1 MNLGRLSINQ
11 PILAMVLSIVLLIV
25 GALAYTTLPVSEYPQ
40 VVPPTVVVTTQ
51 YPGASAQTVSDTVAA
66 PIEQQINGVE
76 DMLYLYSQATSNGQL
91 TITVTFKLGTDLDKA
106 QVLVQNRV
114 AIAQPQLPDEVQRNG
129 VVTRKNSPDILM
141 VVFMLSPDDTFD
153 QLYISNYA
161 LLQVRDQLLRI
172 DGVGDI
178 QIFGARD
185 YSMRLWLDPDRIANL
200 GLTSAEVLA
209 AIRAQNVQIA
219 GGQIAEPPI
228 ADRAFQPNLT
238 FTGRLKDQKQFEDIL
253 IKAGSDGRTVRLR
266 DVARIELG
274 ALAYSTNSFLL
285 RKSAVAMLVTQRP
298 GSNALATAKHISD
311 TMTKLKESFPKGLD
325 YNIGYNPTEFIAQSV
340 HELIKTIYE
349 AMLLV
354 VVVVLVFLQGW
365 RPAIIPIIAIPVSLV
380 GTFAVMAAL
389 GFSINNLTL
398 FGLVLAVGI
407 VVDDAIV
414 VVENV
419 ERHLEHGMSRRDA
432 ALKTMEEVGGALV
445 SIALVLCAVFVPTA
459 FLGGISGQFFQQFAV
474 TIAVATAISCFC
486 SLTLSP
492 ALASLLLVPHE
503 EKRPPARWNVLAR
516 GWGAF
521 TGAFNRVFER
531 LAHGYAGVANFVIR
545 HSVVMILVY
554 VVLIGSAGWL
564 IGTTSQGFIPAQDRG
579 YVIISVQLPGAASLA
594 RTTEVVR
601 EIERIALDTPGIVR
615 VAAFAGFSGATRTQ
629 AGNAAALFPVFDE
642 PEARI
647 KKGLSANAITA
658 ELRKRLAAIQGAFI
672 IVIPPPA
679 VPGIGTGGG
688 FTIRIQDRQ
697 GRGPELLAAATDEL
711 VAAAR
716 KSPSLFAPSVFSPF
730 SANTPQLFVDIDR
743 TKAQKLGVPIAN
755 INDTIQTYFGST
767 YVNDFNLFGR
777 TYHVT
782 AQADFPF
789 RKEPGDLARLAHAKC
804 LRRHGDAGQRGRLQ
818 GCLGSGPRRTLQ
830 SLRGVRIAG
839 RAGAGYQLDHR
850 AQRHQEARRRDLA
863 ERLQLRVDR
872 SVLSADHRRQC
883 RPLRFSNL
891 RAVRLSRARRAIWQL
906 DLAVRGDP
914 DRADVPVGGHH
925 RCAHHGPGRQH
936 PHADRLRRAGGA
948 GGKERDPDRRVRAG
962 HRDRRQAAAGGG
974 DRGLPLAPAADPDDV
989 LCLHPRGAAAGDL
1002 VRLRLGDAASRRRR
1016 RLLRHDRRHFV
1027 RPGVHP
1033 DLLCGGAE
1041 PGGGAEREE
1050 AGSGS
1055 LTGVV
1060 WPPVHQQPQC
1070 RPGEGRDP

>member
-25 GALAYTTLPVSEYPQ
+25 GAIAYTTLPVSEYPQ

-66 PIEQQINGVE
+66 PIEQEINGVE

-114 AIAQPQLPDEVQRNG
+114 AIAQPRLPEEVQRNG

-161 LLQVRDQLLRI
+161 LLQVRDQLLRL

-178 QIFGARD
+178 QMFGARD
-185 YSMRLWLDPDRIANL
+185 YSMRLWLDPDKIATL
-200 GLTSAEVLA
+200 GLTAAEVVA

-228 ADRAFQPNLT
+228 TDRAFSPNLT
-238 FTGRLKDQKQFEDIL
+238 FTGRLKDPKQFEEIVV
-253 IKAGSDGRTVRLR
+253 KAGSDGRTVKLR

-298 GSNALATAKHISD
+298 GSNALATAKNISN
-311 TMTKLKESFPKGLD
+311 TMERLKASFPKGLD

-340 HELIKTIYE
+340 SELIKTIYE
-349 AMLLV
+349 AMALV
-354 VVVVLVFLQGW
+354 VIVVLVFLQGW

-432 ALKTMEEVGGALV
+432 ALRTMEEVGSALV

-492 ALASLLLVPHE
+492 ALASLILQPHE
-503 EKRPPARWNVLAR
+503 DKRPPASWNFIAR
-516 GWGAF
+516 GWDAF
-521 TGAFNRVFER
+521 TGVFNRGFDR
-531 LAHGYAGVANFVIR
+531 LAHGYARAADFVIR
-545 HSVVMILVY
+545 HSVVMLVLY
-554 VVLIGSAGWL
+554 AALIGSAGWL
-564 IGTTSQGFIPAQDRG
+564 LMTTPQGFIPAQDRG
-579 YVIISVQLPGAASLA
+579 YVIVSVQLPGAASLA

-601 EIERIALDTPGIVR
+601 EIERIALDTPGIIR

-629 AGNAAALFPVFDE
+629 ASNAAALFPVFEDAGRAPQE
-642 PEARI
+642 GA
-647 KKGLSANAITA
+647 
-658 ELRKRLAAIQGAFI
+658 LRKRDREQSAHAAGEHPGRLHHRHPAARGARHRHRRRLHHADPGPPGPRLRNAGGGDRRTGRRGAQGAGTDPGVLAVCRQHAATVRRHRSRQGAEARRADCRDHRHDPDLFRL
-672 IVIPPPA
+672 VLCQRLQPVRPHLPRHGAGRPA
-679 VPGIGTGGG
+679 VPERNLRSG
-688 FTIRIQDRQ
+688 
-697 GRGPELLAAATDEL
+697 
-711 VAAAR
+711 
-716 KSPSLFAPSVFSPF
+716 AP
-730 SANTPQLFVDIDR
+730 AHPQCR
-743 TKAQKLGVPIAN
+743 
-755 INDTIQTYFGST
+755 
-767 YVNDFNLFGR
+767 
-777 TYHVT
+777 
-782 AQADFPF
+782 
-789 RKEPGDLARLAHAKC
+789 
-804 LRRHGDAGQRGRLQ
+804 RRHGDARQRREFPRHRRAR
-818 GCLGSGPRRTLQ
+818 PRRALQ
-830 SLRGVRIAG
+830 SLSCVRVAG
-839 RAGAGYQLDHR
+839 RHAAGHQFGDRDQHHEEAGRGY
-850 AQRHQEARRRDLA
+850 AA
-863 ERLQLRVDR
+863 ERLLVRMDG
-872 SVLSADHRRQC
+872 SVVSAGHRRQY
-883 RPLRFSNL
+883 RPLRVSDL
-891 RAVRLSRARRAIWQL
+891 RAVRVPGAGGAIWL
-906 DLAVRGDP
+906 VEPAVRGDP
-914 DRADVPVGGHH
+914 DRADVPARCHH
-925 RCAHHGPGRQH
+925 RRADHGAGRQH
-936 PHADRLRRAGGA
+936 PDPDRFRGAGGA
-948 GGKERDPDRRVRAG
+948 GGQERHSDRRVRA
-962 HRDRRQAAAGGG
+962 RYRARRKARGWRPWSKPAG
-974 DRGLPLAPAADPDDV
+974 
-989 LCLHPRGAAAGDL
+989 
-1002 VRLRLGDAASRRRR
+1002 
-1016 RLLRHDRRHFV
+1016 
-1027 RPGVHP
+1027 
-1033 DLLCGGAE
+1033 CG
-1041 PGGGAEREE
+1041 
-1050 AGSGS
+1050 
-1055 LTGVV
+1055 
-1060 WPPVHQQPQC
+1060 C
-1070 RPGEGRDP
+1070 GRS

>member
-1 MNLGRLSINQ
+1 MNLGRLSVNQ
-11 PILAMVLSIVLLIV
+11 PILAMVLSIVLMIV
-25 GALAYTTLPVSEYPQ
+25 GAIAYTTLPVAEYPQ

-66 PIEQQINGVE
+66 PIEQEINGVE

-114 AIAQPQLPDEVQRNG
+114 AIAQPRLPEEVQRGG

-161 LLQVRDQLLRI
+161 LLRVRDQLERL

-185 YSMRLWLDPDRIANL
+185 YSMRLWLDPDKISTL
-200 GLTSAEVLA
+200 GLTAGEVVA
-209 AIRAQNVQIA
+209 AIRSQNVQIA

-228 ADRAFQPNLT
+228 ADRAFSPNLT
-238 FTGRLKDQKQFEDIL
+238 FTGRLKDPKQFEEIVV
-253 IKAGSDGRTVRLR
+253 KAGADGRTVKLR

-285 RKSAVAMLVTQRP
+285 RKSAVGMVVTQRP
-298 GSNALATAKHISD
+298 GSNALATAKGISD
-311 TMTKLKESFPKGLD
+311 TMERLKASFPKGLD

-340 HELIKTIYE
+340 SELIKSIYE
-349 AMLLV
+349 AMALV
-354 VVVVLVFLQGW
+354 VLVVLVFLQGW

-432 ALKTMEEVGGALV
+432 ALRTMEEVGSALV

-492 ALASLLLVPHE
+492 ALASMILQPHAD
-503 EKRPPARWNVLAR
+503 KRPPARWNFIAR
-516 GWGAF
+516 GWDAF
-521 TGAFNRVFER
+521 TGVFNRGFDR
-531 LAHGYAGVANFVIR
+531 LAHGYARAADFVIR
-545 HSVVMILVY
+545 HSVVMLLVY
-554 VVLIGSAGWL
+554 VALIGGAGWL
-564 IGTTSQGFIPAQDRG
+564 LVTTPQGFIPAQDRG
-579 YVIISVQLPGAASLA
+579 YVIVSVQLPGAASLA
-594 RTTEVVR
+594 RTTEIVR
-601 EIERIALDTPGIVR
+601 EIEKRALDTPGIVR

-629 AGNAAALFPVFDE
+629 ASNAAALFPVFED
-642 PEARI
+642 PEVRH
-647 KKGLSANAITA
+647 KKGLSADAIA
-658 ELRKRLAAIQGAFI
+658 GDLRKRLASIQGAFI

-688 FTIRIQDRQ
+688 FTMRIQDRQ

-711 VAAAR
+711 VGAAR
-716 KSPSLFAPSVFSPF
+716 KAHGLTQVFSPF
-730 SANTPQLFVDIDR
+730 TANTPQLFVDIDR
-743 TKAQKLGVPIAN
+743 VKAQKLGVPIAN
-755 INDTIQTYFGST
+755 INEAIQTYFGST

-777 TYHVT
+777 TYRVT
-782 AQADFPF
+782 AQADLPF
-789 RKEPGDLARLAHAKC
+789 RKESADLARLRTRNAA
-804 LRRHGDAGQRGRLQ
+804 GDMVMLGSVVDFKDISGPDRVARYNLYPASELQ
-818 GCLGSGPRRTLQ
+818 GDTLPGTSSATAIDTMKKLAEETLPTGFGFEWTDLSYQQVTGGQAGLLVFPICVLFVYLVLAAQYGSWSLPFAVILIVPMCLFAATI
-830 SLRGVRIAG
+830 GVRIMGQDVNILTQIGFVVLVGLAAKNAILIVEFARDIELEG
-839 RAGAGYQLDHR
+839 KARL
-850 AQRHQEARRRDLA
+850 EAVVEA
-863 ERLQLRVDR
+863 
-872 SVLSADHRRQC
+872 C
-883 RPLRFSNL
+883 
-891 RAVRLSRARRAIWQL
+891 
-906 DLAVRGDP
+906 
-914 DRADVPVGGHH
+914 
-925 RCAHHGPGRQH
+925 
-936 PHADRLRRAGGA
+936 
-948 GGKERDPDRRVRAG
+948 
-962 HRDRRQAAAGGG
+962 
-974 DRGLPLAPAADPDDV
+974 
-989 LCLHPRGAAAGDL
+989 
-1002 VRLRLGDAASRRRR
+1002 RLRL
-1016 RLLRHDRRHFV
+1016 
-1027 RPGVHP
+1027 RPILMTSFAFILGVLP
-1033 DLLCGGAE
+1033 LVISS
-1041 PGGGAEREE
+1041 
-1050 AGSGS
+1050 GSGS
-1055 LTGVV
+1055 EMRQAVGVAV
-1060 WPPVHQQPQC
+1060 FFGMLGVTLFGLIFTPIFYVIVRNLADGGQSKKPATP
-1070 RPGEGRDP
+1070 